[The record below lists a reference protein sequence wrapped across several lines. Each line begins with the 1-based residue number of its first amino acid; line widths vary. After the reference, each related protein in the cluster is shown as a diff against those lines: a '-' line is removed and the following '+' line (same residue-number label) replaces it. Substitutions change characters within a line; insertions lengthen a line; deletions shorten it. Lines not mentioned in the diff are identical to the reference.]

1 MSSNTNTLFWVIT
14 GAVVVLGVFLLVN
27 NSQSDTLNSVGNKF
41 SGLYHQANASP
52 DLIKYYSH
60 ESNYAT
66 LKVSDESLFGFD
78 ESTGTITNY
87 YGNEKNVVF
96 PATINGVEVKK
107 IADMNLW
114 NNSLYYDEC
123 KTYITQDPNDEW
135 VQHRLEML
143 EWEGVLVDGVCQER
157 VLLDSVVIPNT
168 VEEIGNCAFCYNRN
182 LKKITLPN
190 SIKKIGN
197 QAFHENQ
204 IESVELSHLKDLT
217 YIGTY
222 AFAYNNISGEIVIP
236 DSVTSMDYYA
246 FGDNNITSAIVSKN
260 LKKLP
265 MFTFINNP
273 NMEHVTF
280 RNSNMEVREK
290 VSGVD
295 KTFGQDSDFIIYVP
309 TGSKSWYSKYPALSD
324 YRILEVN
331 IDE

>member
-1 MSSNTNTLFWVIT
+1 
-14 GAVVVLGVFLLVN
+14 
-27 NSQSDTLNSVGNKF
+27 
-41 SGLYHQANASP
+41 
-52 DLIKYYSH
+52 
-60 ESNYAT
+60 
-66 LKVSDESLFGFD
+66 
-78 ESTGTITNY
+78 
-87 YGNEKNVVF
+87 
-96 PATINGVEVKK
+96 
-107 IADMNLW
+107 LW

-309 TGSKSWYSKYPALSD
+309 NGSKSWYSKYPALSD